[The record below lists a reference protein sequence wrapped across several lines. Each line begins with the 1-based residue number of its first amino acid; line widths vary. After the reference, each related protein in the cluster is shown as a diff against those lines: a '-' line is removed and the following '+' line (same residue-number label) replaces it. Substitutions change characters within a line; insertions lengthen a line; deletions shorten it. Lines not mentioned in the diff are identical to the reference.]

1 MKKSENVLVICEQRD
16 GILQKVSLELI
27 GKGKEL
33 ADTLGQ
39 KVIAL
44 LMGHQVEGLAQ
55 VLADHGADKVI
66 CVDNEILK
74 DYMTEPATKAA
85 CAVIK
90 DINPDI
96 VLVGATSIGRDL
108 APRIAARIET
118 GLTADCTSLDID
130 EETKDLLM
138 TRPAFGGNIMATI
151 ICPEHRPQM
160 ATVRPGVMIAR
171 TPEQKS
177 SEIVKFNVDFDPT
190 DANVEILE
198 TMKSTKKKKDITE
211 ANVLIS
217 GGRGTGKPE
226 NFAPLQE
233 LANLLGG
240 EVSASRAVVDAG
252 WQEKDRQVGQTG
264 KTVRPDVYFA
274 CGISGAIQ
282 HVAGMEEASLIFAIN
297 KNADAPIFEVA
308 DVGIVGDMHKVVPRL
323 TARLAN
329 EMSATN

>member
-1 MKKSENVLVICEQRD
+1 MSENVLVICEQRD
-16 GILQKVSLELI
+16 GNLQKISLELV

-33 ADTLGQ
+33 AETMGQ

-44 LMGHQVEGLAQ
+44 IMGHKIEGLAQ
-55 VLADHGADKVI
+55 TLINHGADKVVY
-66 CVDNEILK
+66 VDDPILK
-74 DYMTEPATKAA
+74 DYMTEPSTKAA

-90 DINPDI
+90 SLNPDI

-118 GLTADCTSLDID
+118 GLTADCTSLTID

-160 ATVRPGVMIAR
+160 ATVRPGVMVACEEESR
-171 TPEQKS
+171 S
-177 SEIVKFNVDFDPT
+177 GEISRFDVDFDPT

-198 TMKSTKKKKDITE
+198 TIMSTKKMKDITE
-211 ANVLIS
+211 ANILIS

-226 NFAPLQE
+226 NFAILRE
-233 LANLLGG
+233 LADQLGG
-240 EVSASRAVVDAG
+240 EVSASRAVIDAG
-252 WQEKDRQVGQTG
+252 WLEKDRQVGQTG

-282 HVAGMEEASLIFAIN
+282 HVAGMEESGLIFAIN
-297 KNADAPIFEVA
+297 KNAAAPIFEVA
-308 DVGIVGDMHKVVPRL
+308 DIGIVGDMHRIIPKL
-323 TARLAN
+323 TARLKK
-329 EMSATN
+329 EMQ